1 MRFPKDFLFGLAN
14 ADHQVEAHDPAY
26 EDVWDLWE
34 RTQNKTQRGKACD
47 FWNLYPED
55 IKRAADLGCK
65 VFRFSIAWA
74 RVQTDA
80 NTWNQDAWDHYRKLA
95 QCIKDHDMKVM
106 VTLVHFVWPV
116 WLEKEGGLIAPHFP
130 ERFTAYGKKA
140 AEELGDL
147 ADYWITFNEPT
158 ALALL
163 VKPKPSVNSSPISS
177 SPTPAPASPSKKPP
191 LLMTPKSA
199 STPSSQDS
207 LIGYKTSST
216 INSVANDFS
225 KPPTASVSPARSSP
239 KTAPSSTSSSA
250 A

>member
-74 RVQTDA
+74 RVQSDA

-158 ALALL
+158 QLVYGFIKPWWQSHYYMPPGLPVGTGPTGEAQAIGKLLPNLFLAHARART
-163 VKPKPSVNSSPISS
+163 KPLRQSIP
-177 SPTPAPASPSKKPP
+177 
-191 LLMTPKSA
+191 
-199 STPSSQDS
+199 
-207 LIGYKTSST
+207 
-216 INSVANDFS
+216 
-225 KPPTASVSPARSSP
+225 
-239 KTAPSSTSSSA
+239 
-250 A
+250 